1 MHPVRTLLA
10 LGTETSMVKVYDI
23 ETSAVTDAVQC
34 AKEREPHCRARLQ
47 FIDALPVVG
56 AALSVE
62 FSPCGHFLAV
72 AASSRV
78 PPPRPAWSRPASL
91 DRPTGLQEQ
100 SSYVISIYTVS
111 PPPEKPRLMALTDD
125 SLIPGSRGPRRQA

>member
-1 MHPVRTLLA
+1 MRTLLA

-23 ETSAVTDAVQC
+23 ETSAVTDAAQC
-34 AKEREPHCRARLQ
+34 AKERESYCHARLQ

-78 PPPRPAWSRPASL
+78 PQPRPTVL
-91 DRPTGLQEQ
+91 HCLTGQRLQEQ
-100 SSYVISIYTVS
+100 SSYVISVYTVS